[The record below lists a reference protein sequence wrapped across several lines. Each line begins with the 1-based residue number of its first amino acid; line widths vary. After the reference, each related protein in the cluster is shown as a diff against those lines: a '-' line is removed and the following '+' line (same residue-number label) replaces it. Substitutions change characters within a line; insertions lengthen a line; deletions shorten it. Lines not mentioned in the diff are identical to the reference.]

1 MEWTEIKI
9 RTAVKAL
16 EEVTAIVSMVAG
28 GGLYIEDYSD
38 LETQAV
44 KIANIDLIDEELVA
58 QQREDSIVHIYLAP
72 DESPA
77 EIIAYVG
84 TQLTAAGIGFAIETD
99 SVREEDWATAWKKYY
114 HPIALTEG
122 LAICPSW
129 EEYTPKEG
137 QKVIRLDPG
146 MAFGTGTHDTT
157 QLCLKLLEKHLT
169 AGEALL
175 DIGCGSGILAIG
187 GKLLGSAHTVAVDI
201 DPHAV
206 KVAGENAALNGIKD
220 IELVCTDLVASV
232 GGRFDVICAN
242 IVADVIIRL
251 APSLQE
257 LMAEGARFIASGI
270 ILERKDEVIAALEEQ
285 GLMVFE
291 ALENKGWAALA
302 CKRK

>member
-9 RTAVKAL
+9 RTAVKDL
-16 EEVTAIVSMVAG
+16 EEAAAIVTMVAG
-28 GGLYIEDYSD
+28 SGIYIEDYSD

-58 QQREDSIVHIYLAP
+58 KQREDSIIHIYLAP

-84 TQLTAAGIGFAIETD
+84 AQLDAVGIRFTIETD
-99 SVREEDWATAWKKYY
+99 SVKEADWATAWKKYY
-114 HPIALTEG
+114 HPIQLTDG

-157 QLCLKLLEKHLT
+157 QLCLKLLEKYLRS
-169 AGEALL
+169 GEDML

-187 GKLLGSAHTVAVDI
+187 GKLLGSARTVAVDI

-206 KVAGENAALNGIKD
+206 KVAGENAALNDIYD

-251 APSLQE
+251 SPSLQE

-270 ILERKDEVIAALEEQ
+270 IVERRDEVIAALEEQ
-285 GLMVFE
+285 GLKVVE

-302 CKRK
+302 CERK